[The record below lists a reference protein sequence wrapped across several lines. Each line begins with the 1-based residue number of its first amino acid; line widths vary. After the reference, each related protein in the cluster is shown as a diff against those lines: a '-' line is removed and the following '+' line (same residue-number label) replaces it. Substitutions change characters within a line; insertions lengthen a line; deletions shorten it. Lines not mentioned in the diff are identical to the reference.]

1 MLFDYFYGV
10 EADLYNFIRLPKMLM
25 TQKEYCDISIES
37 KLLYGLLLDRMS
49 SVGKNKWIDEEE
61 RVYVIFPLSEIQK
74 MMGISKKKA
83 MADLSELEEHGL
95 IVRKHRGYRLPDVIY
110 LMNLAV

>member
-1 MLFDYFYGV
+1 
-10 EADLYNFIRLPKMLM
+10 
-25 TQKEYCDISIES
+25 
-37 KLLYGLLLDRMS
+37 MS
-49 SVGKNKWIDEEE
+49 SSGKNKWVDEEE

-83 MADLSELEEHGL
+83 MADLSELEDHGL

-110 LMNLAV
+110 LMNLVA

>member
-1 MLFDYFYGV
+1 
-10 EADLYNFIRLPKMLM
+10 M
-25 TQKEYCDISIES
+25 TQKEYCDISLES

-49 SVGKNKWIDEEE
+49 SSGKNKWVDEEE
-61 RVYVIFPLSEIQK
+61 RVYVIFPLTEIQK
-74 MMGISKKKA
+74 MMGVSKKKA

-110 LMNLAV
+110 LMNLVA

>member
-10 EADLYNFIRLPKMLM
+10 EAEQYNFIRLPKLLM
-25 TQKEYCDISIES
+25 TQKEYCDISLES

-49 SVGKNKWIDEEE
+49 SSGKNKWVDEEE
-61 RVYVIFPLSEIQK
+61 RVYSDLSVDGDSEDDGCFK
-74 MMGISKKKA
+74 EKSNGG
-83 MADLSELEEHGL
+83 LSELEEHGL

-110 LMNLAV
+110 LMNLVA